1 MFVYN
6 ITELFMGTN
15 NINHEGGSNNG
26 VDNNGVALPMRGAE
40 SGNPRASALQSGH
53 ENSAKL
59 NNLNNATRGGKNR
72 RGYSKKRRGGSNNN
86 SNIVVTPISPIYQAG
101 MKGEQGPSN
110 QQVNNAKLGN
120 QAHVQSEGDD
130 VTLVKGGKRRRNK
143 SSRKTKKT
151 KRRKLNS
158 AKSRRK
164 KRTTRRKRSTRSR
177 R

>member
-1 MFVYN
+1 
-6 ITELFMGTN
+6 MGTN

-26 VDNNGVALPMRGAE
+26 VDNNGIALPMRGQG
-40 SGNPRASALQSGH
+40 SGNPGVSAMNTGLS
-53 ENSAKL
+53 NNNRL
-59 NNLNNATRGGKNR
+59 TNLNNATRGGKKR

-86 SNIVVTPISPIYQAG
+86 SNIVVRPISPIYQAG

-120 QAHVQSEGDD
+120 QAHVQGEGDK